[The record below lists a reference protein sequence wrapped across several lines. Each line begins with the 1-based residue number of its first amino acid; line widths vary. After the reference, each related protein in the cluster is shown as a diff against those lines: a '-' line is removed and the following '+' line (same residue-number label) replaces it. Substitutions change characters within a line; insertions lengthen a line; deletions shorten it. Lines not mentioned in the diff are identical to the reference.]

1 MFVGKRKSANIELR
15 NRALKVHGL
24 KRISCRNHIIR
35 FTLSIR
41 GSRIYY
47 PLTDDKITL
56 SFPRAQVV
64 TVKQELVNSWKTL
77 VEVKSS

>member
-15 NRALKVHGL
+15 NRALKVHEL
-24 KRISCRNHIIR
+24 KHISCRNYIIR

-47 PLTDDKITL
+47 RLTDDTITL
-56 SFPRAQVV
+56 GFPRAQVV
-64 TVKQELVNSWKTL
+64 TVKQEWVKSWKTL